1 MSTVILSGCNIFQ
14 SLKNTFVNSKTIQIN
29 NSNDNSHYG
38 KENIPSFFF
47 SSLIT
52 RWSMIFLNIISAA
65 SNNILNNRAM

>member
-38 KENIPSFFF
+38 KENIPSFF

>member
-38 KENIPSFFF
+38 KENIPSFF
-47 SSLIT
+47 SRLIT

>member
-14 SLKNTFVNSKTIQIN
+14 SLKNTFVNSKKNQIN

-47 SSLIT
+47 KINNSLEHDFSKYHLSCIK
-52 RWSMIFLNIISAA
+52 
-65 SNNILNNRAM
+65 